1 MFLRNCSIAGLTAL
15 GILTATGPAAAQDP
29 VELTVASFR
38 AGSSW
43 FVYSATIGE
52 ILRDALPEGSTID
65 TPPLGGGH
73 ANVRL
78 VGAGQ
83 ADIALSH
90 AMTNRW
96 AAEGIVA
103 YDAPIE
109 NIRALMGG
117 LDTYFLNVTAAGA
130 EPGTTVSEYFTEVNP
145 EAVIGL
151 NPPGS
156 VATFAGELL
165 LAEAGASKDE
175 LEATGGRY
183 SYIPIPDTTSGFA
196 DGTVDATPQMITI
209 GHPMTTEISQTS
221 DVVQLTPSPELLTT
235 MTEKY
240 GFGTAVLP
248 AGSFRGQDDEITL
261 PSSTTTLIASA
272 EMSDDL
278 AYTIVKAL
286 VENAE
291 RLAAGHG
298 ALADF
303 DPENAWRPE
312 VVNLPLHP
320 GAERYFQER
329 GWMD

>member
-1 MFLRNCSIAGLTAL
+1 MTFRPRSFAGLVAL
-15 GILTATGPAAAQDP
+15 GILSGAAPAAAQEP
-29 VELTVASFR
+29 VDLTIASFKS
-38 AGSSW
+38 GSSW

-78 VGAGQ
+78 VSAGK
-83 ADIALSH
+83 ADLALSH

-103 YDAPIE
+103 YDAPIQ

-117 LDTYFLNVTAAGA
+117 LDTYYLNITAAGA
-130 EPGTTVSEYFTEVNP
+130 EPGTSVVDYFTQVNP

-165 LAEAGASKDE
+165 LAEAGASEDD

-183 SYIPIPDTTSGFA
+183 SYIPIPDTTAGFA
-196 DGTVDATPQMITI
+196 DGTIDATPQMITI
-209 GHPMTTEISQTS
+209 GHPMTTEISQTA
-221 DVVQLTPSPELLTT
+221 DVVQLSPTDEMLST
-235 MTEKY
+235 MSEKY

-248 AGSFRGQDDEITL
+248 GGSFRGQDEDITL
-261 PSSTTTLIASA
+261 PASTTTLIASA
-272 EMSDDL
+272 DMSEDL
-278 AYTIVKAL
+278 AYTIVKTL

-303 DPENAWRPE
+303 NPEEAWKPE
-312 VVNLPLHP
+312 IVNLELHP
-320 GAERYFQER
+320 GAARYFTER
-329 GWMD
+329 GWLE